1 MITIHADF
9 KVLARI
15 FICCFSFCFAKN
27 SICQSATDSHP
38 ATQDLGRIP
47 LIPHTN
53 RNDSRNFVYPTILRN
68 GGNLAIFT
76 SRQFET
82 AEIINSSGVLVF
94 QENISG
100 RTGRFDVNFKSSTP
114 PGIYYVRL
122 RDKENMVIQRIAIM
136 Q

>member
-27 SICQSATDSHP
+27 SNCQSASASHP
-38 ATQDLGRIP
+38 PIQELGRVP
-47 LIPHTN
+47 LIPRNN
-53 RNDSRNFVYPTILRN
+53 RNESRNFVYPTILRN

-82 AEIINSSGVLVF
+82 AEIISSSGVLVF
-94 QENISG
+94 QENIGG

-114 PGIYYVRL
+114 AGIYYVRL
-122 RDKENMVIQRIAIM
+122 RDKENMVIQKIAIM